1 MRTLEEYFIGLM
13 EEKDKRI
20 EELERACADMAE
32 PGELPVRLVN
42 VPCSA
47 VKLTVASPSDLAHL
61 VDRELADKEAR
72 EKAATREGLQEVAG
86 WEYAS
91 YDGACK
97 CIEIAR
103 KSFPC
108 RLETKGMSYAID
120 FYDDMN
126 RLLIYPVYGN
136 GEPAIAGN
144 FFFAYR
150 EPDLVEQ
157 GLRLLK
163 ANLLKY
169 ADMLA
174 VGEIG

>member
-13 EEKDKRI
+13 EEKDKKI

-32 PGELPVRLVN
+32 PDELPVRLVN
-42 VPCSA
+42 VPCNA
-47 VKLTVASPSDLAHL
+47 VKLTVASPIDLAHL

-91 YDGACK
+91 YDGARK
-97 CIEIAR
+97 CIEMER
-103 KSFPC
+103 RSFPC
-108 RLETKGMSYAID
+108 SLDTEEVSYAID

-136 GEPAIAGN
+136 REPVRAGN
-144 FFFAYR
+144 YFFAYR
-150 EPDLVEQ
+150 EPALAEQ

-163 ANLLKY
+163 VNLLKY